1 MRRGWGIESEM
12 GEICTLGSSEFAA
25 AFRKKRCVL
34 PGRCGQGACVFG
46 CTQNI
51 FPLYSAAA
59 FSQPFLTMQRAA
71 SAAWDMAS

>member
-12 GEICTLGSSEFAA
+12 GREFAQHP
-25 AFRKKRCVL
+25 V
-34 PGRCGQGACVFG
+34 GADALG

>member
-1 MRRGWGIESEM
+1 MVRIRIGLPLHATAHRDLSGASRQLPLK
-12 GEICTLGSSEFAA
+12 GEPWVGFA
-25 AFRKKRCVL
+25 
-34 PGRCGQGACVFG
+34 
-46 CTQNI
+46 QNT

>member
-12 GEICTLGSSEFAA
+12 GREFAQHP
-25 AFRKKRCVL
+25 V
-34 PGRCGQGACVFG
+34 GADALG
-46 CTQNI
+46 CAQNI

-71 SAAWDMAS
+71 SPAWDIAS